1 MCVTVL
7 CVPACVPASVP
18 ASGLVSGEWS
28 FCVSSIFLRW
38 PPYVVA
44 LVKICDEVLCAV
56 ALVKI
61 CNEVLCAVALVMIFD
76 WVVCF
81 VVPWYL

>member
-7 CVPACVPASVP
+7 CVPACVPAS
-18 ASGLVSGEWS
+18 GLVGGEWS

-61 CNEVLCAVALVMIFD
+61 CDKVRCAVALVMIFD
-76 WVVCF
+76 WVVLF